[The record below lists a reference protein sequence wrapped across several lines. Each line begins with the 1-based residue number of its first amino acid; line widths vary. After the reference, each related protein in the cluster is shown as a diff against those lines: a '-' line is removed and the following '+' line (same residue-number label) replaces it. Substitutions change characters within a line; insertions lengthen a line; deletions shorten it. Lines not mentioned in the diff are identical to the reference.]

1 MASDKGDVAP
11 SIDAIAIKFSIVMIG
26 WLGANSSSI
35 NISTAKSDVAGSSN
49 TVCIVVRRM
58 TIVGS
63 RLNVFAHSGEGARAE
78 SLAVNVE
85 VGGSDGEHNGLI
97 CFFSN
102 ANFINFLIILL
113 RYSQALNNYNTSFNR
128 Y

>member
-11 SIDAIAIKFSIVMIG
+11 SIDAIAIKFSIVMIA
-26 WLGANSSSI
+26 LLVANSSSI
-35 NISTAKSDVAGSSN
+35 DISTAKSDVAGSSN

-58 TIVGS
+58 TYVGS

-85 VGGSDGEHNGLI
+85 VGGSDGELI
-97 CFFSN
+97 LVFSN
-102 ANFINFLIILL
+102 VECGAVGEDEVGFTAEGEAI
-113 RYSQALNNYNTSFNR
+113 
-128 Y
+128 

>member
-58 TIVGS
+58 INVGS
-63 RLNVFAHSGEGARAE
+63 RLSVSALRVEGARAE
-78 SLAVNVE
+78 GLAVNVE

-97 CFFSN
+97 WFFSN
-102 ANFINFLIILL
+102 AEFGAVGEDEVGFTAEGEAI
-113 RYSQALNNYNTSFNR
+113 
-128 Y
+128 